1 MGSVEPFTRSNSTGW
16 LRRCWMSRIRA
27 ATSKRG
33 STSFRIRISSP
44 RPSSRL
50 RKSRRPSI
58 MLLALLPRHR
68 SVGRDAAAAH
78 AYHRRGGA
86 ASRLALSHPP
96 PRGGEGGGGGGRTD
110 RLYYLYDR
118 ETGAKYLSADSVKR
132 GWRLWP

>member
-68 SVGRDAAAAH
+68 SVGRHAAAAPP
-78 AYHRRGGA
+78 AGGGGGRR
-86 ASRLALSHPP
+86 LSLSPP
-96 PRGGEGGGGGGRTD
+96 PPPGGGGGGGGGPD
-110 RLYYLYDR
+110 RP
-118 ETGAKYLSADSVKR
+118 AVLSVRSGDWGKV
-132 GWRLWP
+132 LE